1 MSGLLSQ
8 PLVTE
13 AKSPN
18 HRAAVPVSKT
28 NSKVNKAKNLY
39 TTRKTSKAITTAQ
52 VISPPDVIVS
62 RRAPQLN
69 GGRVEGSIRVLNGE
83 PLNLN
88 NGATITGDLLVPGT
102 PNVVSNGSNNLMGVM
117 AGSGNTAPAGYPI
130 NLNGNV
136 TLRFIV
142 TQTDPIVLATVAAPA
157 LPTATMDLS
166 LNPGQTVSDFSK
178 VRNLTL
184 NTNYGNLT
192 LPPGNYGQIIA
203 NSNSTLVLGVTGTN
217 TSYQLQNLTLND
229 NTQLQVQGNVTLTI
243 ANGLNLASNTFL
255 GTTNNPTALTLNIA
269 AGSVNANNNSN
280 ISALVN
286 APQSMVSINSGV
298 KVQGRLIADQ
308 VIVNGA
314 DALIQG
320 QDNAGNQAPQVN
332 VGIDQMV
339 TLPNN
344 IMLNAVVV
352 DDGRP
357 NNSFTVKWSKVSG
370 PGTVTFSHPDAVIT
384 TANFSLPGTYVLE
397 LTADDSVLSGS
408 DTLTVIVNEAVNE
421 PPRVMAPADQTLTL
435 PASATLNGV
444 VSDDGRP
451 AGKPLT
457 IAWSA
462 VSGPGTVTF
471 SQPTSATTLAS
482 FSAAGSYVLRL
493 TASDTAATTS
503 DDVTIT
509 VNSPVVNQPPM
520 VMAGADQTVILPNTI
535 MLQGVATDDGGA
547 EKLQYQWTQVGGP
560 DTVTFNTPLRPAT
573 EVLVPRT
580 GSYFLRLT
588 VSDGQLMRSDD
599 VTVNAVQLQ
608 PVLVDSLV
616 EDFEPT
622 SQTVTAGEKVLAL
635 RNQSQQEMLTYV
647 VSYGGQQTMLNVG
660 AGETTLLRLTLTA
673 GSTVVITETNNP
685 TWRSTITIQ

>member
-1 MSGLLSQ
+1 
-8 PLVTE
+8 
-13 AKSPN
+13 
-18 HRAAVPVSKT
+18 
-28 NSKVNKAKNLY
+28 
-39 TTRKTSKAITTAQ
+39 
-52 VISPPDVIVS
+52 
-62 RRAPQLN
+62 
-69 GGRVEGSIRVLNGE
+69 
-83 PLNLN
+83 
-88 NGATITGDLLVPGT
+88 
-102 PNVVSNGSNNLMGVM
+102 
-117 AGSGNTAPAGYPI
+117 
-130 NLNGNV
+130 
-136 TLRFIV
+136 
-142 TQTDPIVLATVAAPA
+142 
-157 LPTATMDLS
+157 
-166 LNPGQTVSDFSK
+166 
-178 VRNLTL
+178 
-184 NTNYGNLT
+184 
-192 LPPGNYGQIIA
+192 
-203 NSNSTLVLGVTGTN
+203 VLGVTGTN